1 MSGAV
6 FVGTLQLQH
15 DLAGAVTLEPF
26 VGDGR
31 PGDVTAELLEFFT
44 LIGTPAQPHME
55 AKAVRVDP
63 SSGLDGLALLDRLLC
78 GCQAHYIRDL
88 FFLSSFM
95 TTVLPDQRETCCYAW
110 HGTRSSHLL
119 GMRPSLRHKAP
130 GSLSQAS
137 NRQEFFSP
145 GSACRRVV
153 PWGDVSSWVKG

>member
-1 MSGAV
+1 TRPLPDRDGFLHCFHQPGPFIAEV
-6 FVGTLQLQH
+6 RDIDPATLSSN
-15 DLAGAVTLEPF
+15 AG
-26 VGDGR
+26 
-31 PGDVTAELLEFFT
+31 EL
-44 LIGTPAQPHME
+44 
-55 AKAVRVDP
+55 DN
-63 SSGLDGLALLDRLLC
+63 LLC

-110 HGTRSSHLL
+110 HGTRPSHLL

-153 PWGDVSSWVKG
+153 PWGDVSSWVKGAE